1 MNKWK
6 VYLLVL
12 SFGLLAA
19 CGGSDGQNAG
29 QTNAESGGFTEVE
42 NDGENAE
49 RVSVPAGLGCGW
61 QLVSD
66 VNTTNVAF
74 PDESAQYWVA
84 IIPHLPQ
91 TKLRINGRYPAVRYF
106 SYNVYDPLLRP
117 VDAVADFELA
127 ADDGY
132 TNPFVEDGA
141 AAGGH
146 YTAWVEFG
154 GKPET
159 LAPNTIYSGETGIGG
174 NVVPN
179 PLGTAVFYRT
189 YVPDD
194 GFGFEGGVELP
205 LLTLVGPDGE
215 MELVPFAQCDEPLLP
230 NLGGLLPDPGLNE
243 LLLTIDFPEELGV
256 IRFPTATYPPATR
269 VFYGLGPTAVNI
281 LSNALPAPLPPEVEE
296 NVPLGDGGGFL
307 SNIHNAYTST
317 TFSRN
322 DGNIFLLRG
331 RAPSFTDSPTLA
343 GSVEDLRFWSICQNE
358 FVTQRYVDCVA
369 DHQAVIDEQGFFT
382 VVVSDAADRPA
393 TATEANHI
401 NWLPWGPFPDG
412 LLIYRHMLPSAHFSQ
427 AIQNVP
433 KGTAPVDIMGDYLA
447 VGAYCTLETFE
458 AAGTNS
464 AAIFDACLAETLAS
478 GQEALYLGL
487 LPTP

>member
-1 MNKWK
+1 MNNWQ
-6 VYLLVL
+6 VNLLVL
-12 SFGLLAA
+12 AFGLLAA
-19 CGGSDGQNAG
+19 CGGSDGQNDRQNSAG
-29 QTNAESGGFTEVE
+29 TSDAAEIS
-42 NDGENAE
+42 DSGENNE
-49 RVSVPAGLGCGW
+49 RISAPAGLGCGW

-66 VNTTNVAF
+66 INTTNVAF

-84 IIPHLPQ
+84 LMPHLPQ
-91 TKLRINGRYPAVRYF
+91 TKLRIDGRYPAVRYF
-106 SYNVYDPLLRP
+106 SFNVYDPLLRP

-127 ADDGY
+127 PDEGHSNPFADDA
-132 TNPFVEDGA
+132 V
-141 AAGGH
+141 AAGGQ

-154 GKPET
+154 AKPEN
-159 LAPNTIYSGETGIGG
+159 PPINTIYSGETGVGG
-174 NVVPN
+174 NAVPN

-189 YVPDD
+189 YVPDE

-205 LLTLVGPDGE
+205 VLTLVGPEGE
-215 MELVPFAQCDEPLLP
+215 TELVPFTQCDEPLLP
-230 NLGGLLPDPGLNE
+230 NLGGVLPDPGIND

-256 IRFPTATYPPATR
+256 IRFPTATYPPGTR

-281 LSNALPAPLPPEVEE
+281 LSNALPVPLPPEVEE

-331 RAPSFTDSPTLA
+331 RAPSFTDSLSLV
-343 GSVEDLRFWSICQNE
+343 GGVEDLRFWSVCQNE
-358 FVTQRYVDCVA
+358 FVTQRYVACMA
-369 DHQAVIDEQGFFT
+369 DHQAVVDEQGFFT
-382 VVVSDAADRPA
+382 VVVSDEADRPA
-393 TATEANHI
+393 TAIEANHI

-433 KGTAPVDIMGDYLA
+433 KGTAPADIMGDYLA
-447 VGAYCTLETFE
+447 VGAYCKRETFE
-458 AAGTNS
+458 AAGTS
-464 AAIFDACLAETLAS
+464 AEAVFDACLAETLAS

-487 LPTP
+487 LPIQ